1 MAKKR
6 PRRPLAMRGTGA
18 LVMHGG
24 YAMNLTPPTTMTFLI
39 SMVLA
44 VLAIVGQFVSLV
56 SNYIP
61 ISMFWLAI
69 VAYIV
74 LFLGNVV
81 RGF

>member
-1 MAKKR
+1 
-6 PRRPLAMRGTGA
+6 
-18 LVMHGG
+18 
-24 YAMNLTPPTTMTFLI
+24 MNLTPPTTLTFFI
-39 SMVLA
+39 SMLLA
-44 VLAIVGQFVSLV
+44 VLAIVGQFVSMV

>member
-1 MAKKR
+1 
-6 PRRPLAMRGTGA
+6 MR
-18 LVMHGG
+18 
-24 YAMNLTPPTTMTFLI
+24 LTPPTNSTLFI
-39 SMVLA
+39 SILMA
-44 VLAIVGQFVSLV
+44 VLAIVGQFVSMV

-74 LFLGNVV
+74 LFLGVVV

>member
-1 MAKKR
+1 M
-6 PRRPLAMRGTGA
+6 
-18 LVMHGG
+18 
-24 YAMNLTPPTTMTFLI
+24 
-39 SMVLA
+39 A
-44 VLAIVGQFVSLV
+44 VLAIVGQFVSMV

-74 LFLGNVV
+74 LFLGVVV

>member
-1 MAKKR
+1 
-6 PRRPLAMRGTGA
+6 
-18 LVMHGG
+18 
-24 YAMNLTPPTTMTFLI
+24 MNLTPPTNMTFFI
-39 SMVLA
+39 SMLMA
-44 VLAIVGQFVSLV
+44 VIAIVGQFISMI

-74 LFLGNVV
+74 LFLGNVI

>member
-1 MAKKR
+1 
-6 PRRPLAMRGTGA
+6 MR
-18 LVMHGG
+18 
-24 YAMNLTPPTTMTFLI
+24 LTPPTNSTLFI
-39 SMVLA
+39 SIVMA
-44 VLAIVGQFVSLV
+44 VLAIVGQFASMI

-74 LFLGNVV
+74 LFLGVVV